1 MAFFNSWR
9 LCDLSEAGVSI
20 MTFHEVGPSFQAAR
34 FCNPSE
40 SLEAK
45 GITRHGIALRGR
57 MTRLTVFYE
66 IARPM
71 AVAVA

>member
-20 MTFHEVGPSFQAAR
+20 MTFIRSSHLSKLLD
-34 FCNPSE
+34 S
-40 SLEAK
+40 
-45 GITRHGIALRGR
+45 RHGIDLRRR
-57 MTRLTVFYE
+57 MTQLTVFYE